1 MVLCIVCTTHEASLT
16 EGTVPVHTVRTVH
29 IYSILPTNLC
39 GEEGGLVPVAGLAL
53 ACHAVTS
60 GRGVETVEDGGKLAD
75 DTVLDHIDGSGTVGA
90 YACSLC
96 GMSYPTCGG
105 THGPVLLE
113 GTVVGKEPVGV
124 NVGGAGVIEPVAS
137 VVVEVCGVPSG
148 GTLVALLIIFVVVE
162 VYTSLDGEA
171 ESEVE
176 VGLEVTVEAVVLLFT
191 RILVHHPVGVVVE
204 RRLENPVLGVAGEE
218 HACHG
223 KAGASGR
230 IVALVAGEPA
240 ALLAVVLLI
249 VLEVD
254 VAGHGVEVVH
264 GVTHSTTTDAVLGL
278 RLHIVEVG
286 VHRQTVEELVVLT
299 EGEGVAVVLV
309 VLEQTTGMRVGVADV
324 AAHLFGTTGEANA
337 VVGGDAEAVEVAD
350 VVGTVVAE
358 IDVAGGADASL
369 LENLRT
375 GQVRT
380 VGVGLEVELVDG
392 SFLRQ
397 VAAVGVVGDVGG
409 IAGVLARHL
418 GTPAVDA
425 DATGL
430 DEVALFVEGGGNY
443 AGTVDILDF
452 GSDESL
458 VHGDVRGEVHIELAF
473 LTLLGGNHEYT
484 VGSTRT
490 VECGSVGTLQD
501 VDALDVV
508 RVDLRKC
515 VATFGRSRCG
525 KVHTVDLA
533 AAGVVHRHTVDNDEG
548 VVVTLDGLVTAE
560 EDF

>member
-1 MVLCIVCTTHEASLT
+1 M
-16 EGTVPVHTVRTVH
+16 
-29 IYSILPTNLC
+29 
-39 GEEGGLVPVAGLAL
+39 
-53 ACHAVTS
+53 
-60 GRGVETVEDGGKLAD
+60 
-75 DTVLDHIDGSGTVGA
+75 
-90 YACSLC
+90 
-96 GMSYPTCGG
+96 
-105 THGPVLLE
+105 
-113 GTVVGKEPVGV
+113 
-124 NVGGAGVIEPVAS
+124 
-137 VVVEVCGVPSG
+137 
-148 GTLVALLIIFVVVE
+148 
-162 VYTSLDGEA
+162 
-171 ESEVE
+171 
-176 VGLEVTVEAVVLLFT
+176 
-191 RILVHHPVGVVVE
+191 E

-508 RVDLRKC
+508 GVDLRKG
-515 VATFGRSRCG
+515 VTAFGRSRCG
-525 KVHTVDLA
+525 KVHSVYLA
-533 AAGVVHRHTVDNDEG
+533 AAGIVHRHTVDNDEG